1 MRLENKFQ
9 VPASPEKTWDLLID
23 VPRIVPCMPGAQLTE
38 VVGDDAWKA
47 KIHVKIG
54 PISLQFLSDIVRE
67 EMHVDEQRVKLS
79 AHANE
84 ARGRGYAE
92 ATIESQLSPID
103 AGTEVTIVTELAL
116 QGTVAQYGRGV
127 VADVSTQL
135 TKEFANG
142 LERLLEDDQSPNGGA
157 PAETSGDASGTGG
170 AGSAAAGAAPSGA
183 SGSGA
188 SGSGAS
194 GSGASA
200 SGGAQSGASVNRVQP
215 VQPAAAPKPIGGVRL
230 GLKAM
235 WFGIGRRLR
244 RLFGGGSR

>member
-1 MRLENKFQ
+1 MRLENTFQ

-23 VPRIVPCMPGAQLTE
+23 VPRIVPCMPGAELTE
-38 VVGDDAWKA
+38 VVGENAWKA

-67 EMHVDEQRVKLS
+67 EMHEDEQRVKLS

-92 ATIESQLSPID
+92 ATIESQLSSTD
-103 AGTEVTIVTELAL
+103 DGTEVTIVTELAL

-142 LERLLEDDQSPNGGA
+142 LERLLDADQPPNGGA
-157 PAETSGDASGTGG
+157 PAGSRGGAAAADASGAGASA
-170 AGSAAAGAAPSGA
+170 AGSSAVGA
-183 SGSGA
+183 SGPP
-188 SGSGAS
+188 
-194 GSGASA
+194 
-200 SGGAQSGASVNRVQP
+200 QSGASPNPSRP
-215 VQPAAAPKPIGGVRL
+215 ARPAAAPKPIGGVRL

-235 WFGIGRRLR
+235 WFGLGRRLR
-244 RLFGGGSR
+244 RLFGGKRA

>member
-1 MRLENKFQ
+1 MRLENTFQ

-23 VPRIVPCMPGAQLTE
+23 VPRIVPCMPGAELTE
-38 VVGDDAWKA
+38 VVGDNAWKA

-67 EMHVDEQRVKLS
+67 EMHEDEQRVKLS

-92 ATIESQLSPID
+92 ATIESQLSSTD
-103 AGTEVTIVTELAL
+103 DGTEVTIVTELAL

-142 LERLLEDDQSPNGGA
+142 LERLLDADQPPNGGA
-157 PAETSGDASGTGG
+157 PAGSSGGAAAADASGAG
-170 AGSAAAGAAPSGA
+170 ASAAGLSAVGA
-183 SGSGA
+183 SGPP
-188 SGSGAS
+188 
-194 GSGASA
+194 
-200 SGGAQSGASVNRVQP
+200 QSGASPNPSRP
-215 VQPAAAPKPIGGVRL
+215 ARPAAAPKPIGGVRL

-235 WFGIGRRLR
+235 WFGLGRRLR
-244 RLFGGGSR
+244 RLFGGKRA